1 MNRAELLARVGNPQQ
16 FVSVRRIRYEEGRA
30 DGMRAVEVK
39 NGPLRFVAMAD
50 KALDVSELEFKGV
63 NLSFLSKPGLIG
75 RNPYDT
81 RGDEALRSIM
91 GGLFF
96 TCGFE
101 NICAPYTD
109 SAGKEYPMHG
119 RIRTTPAEHV
129 QSDARWVGDDYVIS
143 VRGEMREAE
152 LFGENLVLRR
162 TITTVF
168 GKNEIQIED
177 EVSNDGFCPQALLW
191 MYHCNFGW
199 PLLDEGARVV
209 IPSVVA
215 VARDEVTSRDNTHWS
230 DIQAPTVGT
239 PESVYLHTLAADS
252 TGDTFA
258 AVVNAQRSLAVT
270 IEFNTADFPL
280 FMEWKSMAAG
290 DYVVG
295 LEPSN
300 ASVYGRGYHENNNTV
315 PTIEPGTTVSKRL
328 TFRVLEGAP
337 EIEALLS
344 RADSLVRLRSSSI
357 PRMRPGSTHQ

>member
-1 MNRAELLARVGNPQQ
+1 MNRAELLARVGSPQQ
-16 FVSVRRIRYEEGRA
+16 FAYVRRIQYEEGRA

-63 NLSFLSKPGLIG
+63 NLSFLSKPGLNG
-75 RNPYDT
+75 RNPFDT

-109 SAGKEYPMHG
+109 GEGKQYPMHG

-129 QSDARWVGDDYVIS
+129 QSDATWVGDHYVIT
-143 VRGEMREAE
+143 VKGEMREAE

-162 TITTVF
+162 TITTVL

-177 EVSNDGFCPQALLW
+177 EVSNDAFQPQALLW

-199 PLLDEGARVV
+199 PLLDEGASVV
-209 IPSVVA
+209 IPSVEA
-215 VARDEVTSRDNTHWS
+215 VARDEITSQDTTDWYN
-230 DIQAPTVGT
+230 IQAPTVGT

-252 TGDTFA
+252 TGETFA
-258 AVVNAQRSLAVT
+258 AVVNAERNLAVEL
-270 IEFNTADFPL
+270 EFNIKDFPL

-300 ASVYGRGYHENNNTV
+300 ASVYGRGYHENNDTV
-315 PTIEPGTTVSKRL
+315 PTIEPGATVSKRL
-328 TFRVLEGAP
+328 TFRVLDGTHAVES
-337 EIEALLS
+337 LFS
-344 RADSLVRLRSSSI
+344 RADSLVR
-357 PRMRPGSTHQ
+357 